1 MGNVLVSPVLNCP
14 EVLAE
19 CAHANFL
26 FAKEECGS
34 CWARFY
40 CSGGCLAN
48 NYATTG
54 TLLKP
59 YALGCLIQKERIE
72 AALVVKAAESPEKN
86 HD

>member
-1 MGNVLVSPVLNCP
+1 MGNVLVSPALDRP
-14 EVLAE
+14 ELVTE
-19 CAHANFL
+19 FAHANFL

-40 CSGGCLAN
+40 CSVGCLAN

-59 YALGCLIQKERIE
+59 YALGCSIQKERIE
-72 AALVVKAAESPEKN
+72 AALAVKAAESPEN
-86 HD
+86 TP